1 MTYQIKKCLCTPHV
15 GAFETAV
22 FFFFSKLSKGVREN
36 FYSTFPHTK
45 KYEITLHNKRNDLL
59 SVCCTR

>member
-22 FFFFSKLSKGVREN
+22 FLLFFKAFERSEGELLQHFS
-36 FYSTFPHTK
+36 PQK

-59 SVCCTR
+59 GVCCTR